1 MLGQMMKTPPNNHR
15 GFTIIELM
23 VTVLIAA
30 VLLAV
35 AVPSFIDTLER
46 RRVVGAANE
55 LSADLQYARSLA
67 VSKQLITTLEN
78 TSTSTYTITDSS
90 GAGHKT
96 VTLPPSLSFTV
107 TGTVVFTTLNG
118 TSNTETFTIAS
129 SRTDYL
135 ADVSTNLMGRVQLLC
150 KTSGVGG
157 LSSSS
162 C

>member
-1 MLGQMMKTPPNNHR
+1 
-15 GFTIIELM
+15 M
-23 VTVLIAA
+23 VTVLIASI
-30 VLLAV
+30 LLAI

-67 VSKQLITTLEN
+67 VSKQLDTTVQN
-78 TSTSTYTITDSS
+78 ISASTYTITDSS

-96 VTLPPSLSFTV
+96 VTLPVTLSFTD
-107 TGTVVFTTLNG
+107 TGTVTFTTLNG
-118 TSNTETFTIAS
+118 TSNTEPFTLAS
-129 SRTDYL
+129 SKTDYL
-135 ADVSTNLMGRVQLLC
+135 ADVSTNLMGRVELLC